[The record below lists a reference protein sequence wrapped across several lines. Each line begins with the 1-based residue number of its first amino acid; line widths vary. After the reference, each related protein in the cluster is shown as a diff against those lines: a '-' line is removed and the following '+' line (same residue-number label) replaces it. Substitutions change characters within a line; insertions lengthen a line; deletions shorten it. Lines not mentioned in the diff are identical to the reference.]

1 VIAPEVITIDF
12 ETEGIEARPKYPPI
26 PVGFSILEPGKEA
39 RYYAW
44 GHPCENNCT
53 FEEAQA
59 VLLEAWNGDIPLLFH
74 NAKFD
79 VDVAQ
84 THMSCGP
91 ISWERV
97 HDTLFLL
104 FLHDPHASTLSLKPA
119 AAHIL
124 GMAPDEQ
131 EAVRDWL
138 MANSHTLP
146 SGAKL
151 TPKTWGAWIC
161 KAPGKL
167 VGTYAEGDV
176 IRTKLLFD
184 RLYEEID
191 DRGMTLA
198 YDRERELLPF
208 LMENERQGVR
218 VDIKELRRDLKLYEE
233 ASAKCDAYIRERLG
247 VEELNIDSD
256 PELARALKAS
266 GVVTQFQQTP
276 KGRDSVSKA
285 NLTPDMFN
293 DEQVSQALGY
303 RNRLATCLSTFI
315 RPWLAVAEINHGYI
329 FTNWNQVRQMGSGKD
344 SKGARTGR
352 MSSNPNF
359 QNIPKSFSDKDD
371 GYSHP
376 TFLGVPELP
385 NMRRYILPDPGE
397 VLLHRDYNQ
406 QELRILAHFED
417 ASLCAAYNADPTLD
431 VHTFV
436 QTEIQ
441 RICGLSLERRAVKI
455 LNFGMI
461 YGMGLGKL
469 AVGIH
474 ATVEEAR
481 TVKNA
486 QRKAIP
492 GLAALEKLVKQI
504 GSAGEAISTWGG
516 RIYYVEDP
524 MLIAGRL
531 VHFEYKLLNYLIQ
544 GSAADV
550 TKQAL
555 INYAKTKKHGRF
567 LITVHDEI
575 NISCPA
581 EHAEEE
587 MAILKEAMASVK
599 MDVPLLSDGKMGKN
613 WGALEPFKEPVCSVK

>member
-1 VIAPEVITIDF
+1 MSTPAIITIDF
-12 ETEGIEARPKYPPI
+12 ETAGIEARPKYPPV
-26 PVGFSILEPGKEA
+26 PVGFSIMGPNDTTA

-59 VLLEAWNGDIPLLFH
+59 ILLEAWNGDTPLLFH

-84 THMSCGP
+84 THMSCGSIP
-91 ISWERV
+91 WWRV

-104 FLHDPHASTLSLKPA
+104 FLRDPHASTLSLKPA
-119 AAHIL
+119 SADIL
-124 GMAPDEQ
+124 GIAPDEQ
-131 EAVRDWL
+131 DAVREWL
-138 MANSHTLP
+138 MVNSHTLP
-146 SGAKL
+146 PEAKL
-151 TPKTWGAWIC
+151 TPKTWGAWISY
-161 KAPGKL
+161 APGKL

-184 RLYEEID
+184 RLWPEIEA
-191 DRGMTLA
+191 RGMIPA

-208 LMENERQGVR
+208 LMDNERQGVR
-218 VDIKELRRDLKLYEE
+218 VDMKLLKADLKAYEE
-233 ASAKCDAYIRERLG
+233 AAALTDAYIRERLG
-247 VEELNIDSD
+247 VPELNVDSD

-266 GVVTQFQQTP
+266 GVVKNFMQTP

-285 NLTPDMFN
+285 NLTPDMFEDQN
-293 DEQVSQALGY
+293 VSQALGY

-315 RPWLAVAEINHGYI
+315 RPWLLVAQENGGRI

-359 QNIPKSFSDKDD
+359 QNIPKGFSDKDD
-371 GYSHP
+371 GYVHP
-376 TFLGVPELP
+376 SFLGVPELP

-417 ASLCAAYNADPTLD
+417 ATLCAAYNADPSLD

-436 QTEIQ
+436 QSEIK
-441 RICGLSLERRAVKI
+441 RICGLDLERRAVKI

-461 YGMGLGKL
+461 YGMGLAKL

-492 GLAALEKLVKQI
+492 GLATLEKLVKQI
-504 GSAGEAISTWGG
+504 GSAGEAIATWGG
-516 RIYYVEDP
+516 RTYFTEAP
-524 MLIAGRL
+524 MLIAGKM

-555 INYAKTKKHGRF
+555 INYANTRKHGRF

-575 NISCPA
+575 NISVPK
-581 EHAEEE
+581 EHADSE

-599 MDVPLLSDGKMGKN
+599 LDVPLLSDGKMGKN
-613 WGALEPFKEPVCSVK
+613 WGELKPYKEPK

>member
-1 VIAPEVITIDF
+1 MKTPKVITIDF
-12 ETEGIEARPKYPPI
+12 ETAGIEARPKYPPV
-26 PVGFSILEPGKEA
+26 PVGFSIMGPNSKKA
-39 RYYAW
+39 KYYAW

-59 VLLEAWNGDIPLLFH
+59 ILLEAWNGPSNLLFH

-84 THMSCGP
+84 THMGCGP
-91 ISWERV
+91 IPWHRV

-104 FLHDPHASTLSLKPA
+104 FLRDPHAMTLSLKPA
-119 AAHIL
+119 SADIL
-124 GMAPDEQ
+124 GMPPDEQ
-131 EAVRDWL
+131 DAVREWL
-138 MANSHTLP
+138 MANAHTLP
-146 SGAKL
+146 PDAKL
-151 TPKTWGAWIC
+151 TAKTWGAWISM
-161 KAPGKL
+161 APGKL
-167 VGTYAEGDV
+167 VGKYAEGDV

-184 RLYEEID
+184 KVWPEIEA
-191 DRGMTLA
+191 RGMIPA

-208 LMENERQGVR
+208 LMDNERSGVR
-218 VDIKELRRDLKLYEE
+218 VDMKLLKSDLLAYE
-233 ASAKCDAYIRERLG
+233 AAAAQTDAYIRERLG
-247 VEELNIDSD
+247 VPELNVDSD
-256 PELARALKAS
+256 PELARALKES
-266 GVVTQFQQTP
+266 GVVKNFMQTP

-285 NLTPDMFN
+285 NLTPDMFEDQN
-293 DEQVSQALGY
+293 VSQALGY

-315 RPWLAVAEINHGYI
+315 RPWLAVAKENNGRI

-344 SKGARTGR
+344 SKGSRTGR

-359 QNIPKSFSDKDD
+359 QNIPKNFGDKDD
-371 GYSHP
+371 GYVHP
-376 TFLGVPELP
+376 SFLGVPELP

-417 ASLCAAYNADPTLD
+417 ATLCEAYNADPTLD

-436 QTEIQ
+436 QSEIK
-441 RICGLSLERRAVKI
+441 RICGLELERRAVKI

-461 YGMGLGKL
+461 YGMGLAKL

-504 GSAGEAISTWGG
+504 GSSGEAISTWGG
-516 RIYYVEDP
+516 RTYFTEAP
-524 MLIAGRL
+524 MLINGRM

-555 INYAKTKKHGRF
+555 INYANTKKHGRF

-575 NISCPA
+575 NISCPK
-581 EHAEEE
+581 EHVAEE
-587 MAILKEAMASVK
+587 KEAMASVK
-599 MDVPLLSDGKMGKN
+599 LDVPLLSDGKMGKN
-613 WGALEPFKEPVCSVK
+613 WGALSPYKEPK